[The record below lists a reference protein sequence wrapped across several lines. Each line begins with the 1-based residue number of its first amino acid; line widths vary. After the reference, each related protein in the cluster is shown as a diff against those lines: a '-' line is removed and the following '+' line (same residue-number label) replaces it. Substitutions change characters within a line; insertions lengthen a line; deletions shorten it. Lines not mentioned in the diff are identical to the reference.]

1 MGRGGQRGEQQNT
14 SDRHAL
20 WITLP
25 GDPCAG
31 KRHGNEQYEHVSR
44 RISRRRTE
52 EANNYYT
59 DIFCFMCDLN
69 EYVYLTASRMF
80 VFVTVTKKK
89 SER

>member
-1 MGRGGQRGEQQNT
+1 MGRVGQRGEQQNS

-69 EYVYLTASRMF
+69 EYVYLTASRMI
-80 VFVTVTKKK
+80 VFLTVTKKK